1 MEEKERKCKKCGIPI
16 ITTGCLVDQEMVE
29 KRDRKEINYIIFG
42 EAGRPLKPIKRKCVN
57 CGAEFEV

>member
-42 EAGRPLKPIKRKCVN
+42 EAGMPLKPIKTN
-57 CGAEFEV
+57 